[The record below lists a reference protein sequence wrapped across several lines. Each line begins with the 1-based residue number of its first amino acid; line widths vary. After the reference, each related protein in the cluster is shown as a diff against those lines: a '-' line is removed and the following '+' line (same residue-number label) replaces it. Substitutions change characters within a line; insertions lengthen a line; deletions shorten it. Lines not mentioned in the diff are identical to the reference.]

1 MKKLIGVIAIL
12 LILLLTAIY
21 RQLTSR
27 NAKAKPETFCVHR
40 ALQDGMFLTALLIQ

>member
-12 LILLLTAIY
+12 LTLILSVIY
-21 RQLTSR
+21 RQLTHHS
-27 NAKAKPETFCVHR
+27 AKAKPDTCYVPR

>member
-12 LILLLTAIY
+12 LILLLSAIY
-21 RQLTSR
+21 RQLTNH
-27 NAKAKPETFCVHR
+27 NAKAKPETAYVPR

>member
-12 LILLLTAIY
+12 LTLLLCAIY

-27 NAKAKPETFCVHR
+27 HAKAKPETVYVPEKI
-40 ALQDGMFLTALLIQ
+40 QDGLFLTTLMMQ